1 MKRKA
6 DLGFECSYNNQ
17 SNGFKGHFK
26 KYSTCNQ
33 FAKENAFTGGCLPGF
48 IKYTE
53 GFKKQ
58 QKR

>member
-1 MKRKA
+1 MKGKA
-6 DLGFECSYNNQ
+6 DLGFECSYTKQ
-17 SNGFKGHFK
+17 SRGFKGHFK
-26 KYSTCNQ
+26 KYATCNQ
-33 FAKENAFTGGCLPGF
+33 FAKENARTGGCLPGF